1 MEKKDIINLILK
13 DEETAKFIKDNKIND
28 DEIINSFAKLSL
40 YQANKKACLNCD
52 GSICNSDAFGLR
64 SYLELD
70 QNGRI
75 RIVYEDC
82 PLVKVFDPNN
92 LEVMDY
98 TDPDITIEMNK
109 ARLGLLKRLNKFSEN
124 YKNGKFAKGIYLY
137 GPYGVGKSLIILNY
151 AKQLVSDGSKVL
163 FTYYPDLVRRIQS
176 MFGTGELESLIL
188 KLKKADIL
196 IIDDIG
202 REANTPYIRDEILG
216 PILQYRCDNNLPMFM
231 TSNREF
237 DLLEKH
243 LSETASSV
251 DSVKAKA
258 IMARIKYLM
267 DEYELVDK
275 DYRN

>member
-1 MEKKDIINLILK
+1 M
-13 DEETAKFIKDNKIND
+13 
-28 DEIINSFAKLSL
+28 
-40 YQANKKACLNCD
+40 
-52 GSICNSDAFGLR
+52 G
-64 SYLELD
+64 
-70 QNGRI
+70 
-75 RIVYEDC
+75 
-82 PLVKVFDPNN
+82 
-92 LEVMDY
+92 
-98 TDPDITIEMNK
+98 
-109 ARLGLLKRLNKFSEN
+109 
-124 YKNGKFAKGIYLY
+124 KNIYY
-137 GPYGVGKSLIILNY
+137 V
-151 AKQLVSDGSKVL
+151 
-163 FTYYPDLVRRIQS
+163 
-176 MFGTGELESLIL
+176 SLIL

>member
-1 MEKKDIINLILK
+1 MEKKDIINLIIQDK
-13 DEETAKFIKDNKIND
+13 DTLKFIKD
-28 DEIINSFAKLSL
+28 DEIVSSFAKLSL

-52 GSICNSDAFGLR
+52 GSECKSDAFGLR
-64 SYLELD
+64 SYLEVD
-70 QNGRI
+70 QGGHI
-75 RIVYEDC
+75 RVVYEDC
-82 PLVKVFDPNN
+82 PLVKVFDPDN

-109 ARLGLLKRLNKFSEN
+109 ARLELLKRLNKFSDEYN
-124 YKNGKFAKGIYLY
+124 NGKFAKGIYLY
-137 GPYGVGKSLIILNY
+137 GPYGVGKSLILLNY
-151 AKQLVSDGSKVL
+151 AKQLVSSGSKVL

-251 DSVKAKA
+251 DNVKGKA
-258 IMARIKYLM
+258 LMARIKYLM

>member
-1 MEKKDIINLILK
+1 MEKKDIINLILQDK
-13 DEETAKFIKDNKIND
+13 DTAKFIKDNKISD
-28 DEIINSFAKLSL
+28 GEIINNFAKLSL
-40 YQANKKACLNCD
+40 YQTNKKNCLNCD
-52 GSICNSDAFGLR
+52 GSVCKSDAFGLR
-64 SYLELD
+64 SNLEID
-70 QNGRI
+70 AYGRV

-109 ARLGLLKRLNKFSEN
+109 ARLELLKRLNKFSEE
-124 YKNGKFAKGIYLY
+124 YKQGKFSKGIYLY
-137 GPYGVGKSLIILNY
+137 GPYGVGKSLILLNY
-151 AKQLVSDGSKVL
+151 AKQLVADGSKVL

-237 DLLEKH
+237 ELLEKH

-258 IMARIKYLM
+258 LMARIKYLM